1 MKVEDIANFFLTKE
15 GITNKKLQKL
25 CYYAQAWYY
34 ALYNQ
39 ELFTEKIE
47 AWVHGPVIPELYN
60 KYSNMGYNE
69 IEKNNQIPK
78 MDDNT
83 RKFLDQIWNIY
94 GDLDGDQL
102 EALTHR
108 EDPWINARHGLD
120 PKTPS
125 NNIILLEDMGR
136 YYREKYNV

>member
-60 KYSNMGYNE
+60 KYANMGYNE
-69 IEKNNQIPK
+69 IKKNNQIPE

-83 RKFLDQIWNIY
+83 KKFLDQIWNIY
-94 GDLDGDQL
+94 GELDGDQL

-125 NNIILLEDMGR
+125 NNIISLEDMGR